1 MSVPVHR
8 FETAEGVRWHWAEM
22 GDGDPVVL
30 LHGIPESWTCWKH
43 QMPTLATQFR
53 VLAFDL
59 KGYGRSE
66 KADGD
71 YTGNGVARELLACL
85 DKIGIE
91 RFRLAGHDW
100 GTIVSDHIVNQ
111 APDRV
116 ERYLRCCLSLHA
128 YDARNSL
135 HHQWN
140 GENPQAA
147 TRLMRKAQAY
157 VRVWMESSCKE
168 DLVPGDAELAEIAA
182 EFAHEGVAEAVPR
195 YFRDIRNSRPVDY
208 SKFTMPVVYV
218 HGEHDPR
225 QPIEYCRGMEDHVP
239 GLEAILVLDSGHF
252 VTRERPEQMTRAMM
266 WFFNS
271 MLGAGVSLFDRSR
284 HHGLPTR
291 PVKPRAGWGVNAFA
305 RD

>member
-1 MSVPVHR
+1 MSMPVHR
-8 FETAEGVRWHWAEM
+8 YETAEGVRWHWAEM

-30 LHGIPESWTCWKH
+30 LHGIPESWMCWKH
-43 QMPTLATQFR
+43 QMSTLATQFR

-100 GTIVSDHIVNQ
+100 GVMVGDHVVDQ

-116 ERYLRCCLSLHA
+116 ERYLRCCLSLHT
-128 YDARNSL
+128 YDVRNSL

-147 TRLMRKAQAY
+147 ARLMRKAQAY

-168 DLVPGDAELAEIAA
+168 DLVPDDAEILEMAA
-182 EFAHEGVAEAVPR
+182 EFANEGVAEAVPQILPR
-195 YFRDIRNSRPVDY
+195 HPQERVRWTTRSSRCPSSTCTASTIRDSRSSTAEGWRTTFPAWRR
-208 SKFTMPVVYV
+208 SWCSTA
-218 HGEHDPR
+218 
-225 QPIEYCRGMEDHVP
+225 
-239 GLEAILVLDSGHF
+239 AIS
-252 VTRERPEQMTRAMM
+252 
-266 WFFNS
+266 
-271 MLGAGVSLFDRSR
+271 
-284 HHGLPTR
+284 
-291 PVKPRAGWGVNAFA
+291 
-305 RD
+305 